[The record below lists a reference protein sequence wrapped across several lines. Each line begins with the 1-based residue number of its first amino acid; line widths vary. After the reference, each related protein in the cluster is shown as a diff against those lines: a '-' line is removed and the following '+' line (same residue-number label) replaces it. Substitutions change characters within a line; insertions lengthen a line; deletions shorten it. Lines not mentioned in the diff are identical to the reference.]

1 MITWLPCALLR
12 HPNGPR
18 ACYSNLFDDVE
29 GIAQSVNAVN
39 DLGRLGDVVA
49 LQHIDG
55 VQPGSSVVLVVAIC
69 HNFPSSRIAFTKDG
83 TSRHRNTWG
92 VSQVCRF
99 SLFALISHP
108 G

>member
-1 MITWLPCALLR
+1 MITWLPCAVLR

-49 LQHIDG
+49 
-55 VQPGSSVVLVVAIC
+55 
-69 HNFPSSRIAFTKDG
+69 
-83 TSRHRNTWG
+83 
-92 VSQVCRF
+92 
-99 SLFALISHP
+99 
-108 G
+108 